1 MIFKIQTFLIC
12 IIFTLSINVLNA
24 QEKDTPRN
32 GEGISTFLQRHHLG
46 GRTNEKKF
54 IELNKKRL
62 GKNNE
67 LLLGIKYTL
76 PSKAAV
82 STDNKEAIPD
92 DDSESEILPE
102 NKKAS
107 RKKGT
112 SKTIKSAPNYEP
124 LFGKELA
131 NYKVTSNEL
140 KGACFYVVSGHGGP
154 DPGAIGWIGDNEVH
168 EDEYAYDI
176 ILRLARNLLTKG
188 AKVRIIIQ
196 DKEDGIRNNLYLSNN
211 KSETCM
217 GDEIP
222 LNQVERLQQ
231 RCDKINGFNATDKEK
246 YKRAIFVHVDSR
258 SNGDQ
263 VDVFFY
269 YSEGNEKS
277 KRLANT
283 MEETFSQKYDKH
295 QPGRGFNGTVETRD
309 LFVMRHATPTA
320 VFVEVGNIQNDFDQQ
335 RIILSDNRQALA
347 NWFCEGFIKDYQHY
361 KGTKAKATKSKK
373 RKK

>member
-12 IIFTLSINVLNA
+12 IIFTLSFNVLNA
-24 QEKDTPRN
+24 QEKDIPRN

-46 GRTNEKKF
+46 GRSNEKRF

-76 PSKAAV
+76 PPKTEISE
-82 STDNKEAIPD
+82 TDKKGSSN
-92 DDSESEILPE
+92 DDSNLKILPDS
-102 NKKAS
+102 NK
-107 RKKGT
+107 T
-112 SKTIKSAPNYEP
+112 SKTKGISKKTRSTPNCEP
-124 LFGKELA
+124 LFGKDLA
-131 NYKVTSNEL
+131 NYKVLSNEL

-154 DPGAIGWIGDNEVH
+154 DPGAIGWIGSNEVH

-188 AKVRIIIQ
+188 AEVRIIIQ
-196 DKEDGIRNNLYLSNN
+196 DKEDGIRNDLYLSNN

-231 RCDKINGFNATDKEK
+231 RCDKINSYNAIDKEK

-269 YSEGNEKS
+269 YTNGNEKS
-277 KRLANT
+277 NRLAKT
-283 MEETFSQKYDKH
+283 MEATFSQKYDKH

-309 LFVMRHATPTA
+309 LYVMKHITPTA

-361 KGTKAKATKSKK
+361 KVMKTKTSKSKK
-373 RKK
+373 KK

>member
-12 IIFTLSINVLNA
+12 IIFTLSFNVLNA

-46 GRTNEKKF
+46 GRANEKKF
-54 IELNKKRL
+54 IELNKNKL

-76 PSKAAV
+76 PSKTEIPA
-82 STDNKEAIPD
+82 TDKDESSNDDNNSKILFDNNKTSKI
-92 DDSESEILPE
+92 
-102 NKKAS
+102 
-107 RKKGT
+107 KGT
-112 SKTIKSAPNYEP
+112 SKRTRSTPNYEP
-124 LFGKELA
+124 LFGKDLA
-131 NYKVTSNEL
+131 NYKVLSNEL

-154 DPGAIGWIGDNEVH
+154 DPGAIGWIGSNEVH

-196 DKEDGIRNNLYLSNN
+196 DKEDGIRNDLYLSNN

-231 RCDKINGFNATDKEK
+231 RCDKINSYNAIDKEK

-269 YSEGNEKS
+269 YTNGNEKS
-277 KRLANT
+277 NRLAKT
-283 MEETFSQKYDKH
+283 MEATFSQKYDKH
-295 QPGRGFNGTVETRD
+295 QPGRGFNGTIETRD
-309 LFVMRHATPTA
+309 LYVMKHITPTA
-320 VFVEVGNIQNDFDQQ
+320 VFVEVGNIQNDIDQQ
-335 RIILSDNRQALA
+335 RIILSYNRQALA
-347 NWFCEGFIKDYQHY
+347 NWFCEGFTKDYQHY
-361 KGTKAKATKSKK
+361 KEMKTKTLK
-373 RKK
+373 RKKKK